1 MKFSKLWFRFTP
13 GITGFVFCVL
23 TLFGTGTGTGTG
35 MVLAAS
41 MVPPDLSQSAEAPLL
56 DGPGRYSTSTLSK
69 VISTSAPTRN
79 SMSSTAGFSSRIT
92 IAQQCLRA
100 GEQCFISL
108 GHNDCCSRICR
119 PFRTDPNAG
128 TCLGNVRRRLDR

>member
-23 TLFGTGTGTGTG
+23 TLFGTGTG

-41 MVPPDLSQSAEAPLL
+41 MVPPHLSQSGEAPLL

-69 VISTSAPTRN
+69 VIPTSAPTRN
-79 SMSSTAGFSSRIT
+79 SMSSPAGFSSRLT

-100 GEQCFISL
+100 GEQCFIYF
-108 GHNDCCSRICR
+108 GHNDCCSGLCVR
-119 PFRTDPNAG
+119 FRNGDDG
-128 TCLGNVRRRLDR
+128 TCRGNIRRRLNR